1 MNPLRLFALLLPLG
15 AGPALAQSQPVL
27 EEIQPDY
34 VGSALCSTCHEREAA
49 SWKTSHHHKAWTLPS
64 PDTVLGDF
72 ESAGFE
78 HQGRV
83 TRFFRDGNGYFIE
96 TADVEGAPQT
106 FKVVG
111 VAGVDPLQQYLVE
124 TDPGRIQTFD
134 VAWDREKKRWYHL
147 YPDQMLT
154 PGDGLHWTGPYKNW
168 NARCAECHAT
178 EFKKFYDMR
187 GRSYSSV
194 QSEIGVGCEAC
205 HGPGSAHVAWAGTM
219 AASQSPFP
227 GANVAGLSVA
237 FTRAQPQT
245 EIQQCAGCHSRREP
259 FDDGNPV
266 PGTLFHDSYRLAL
279 LRDGLYHADGTIL
292 DEVYVYGSFLQS
304 KMHSRGV
311 RCSNCHEPHSG
322 ALKAEGNAVCKQ
334 CHSLAANADF
344 PSLKAKLYDDPSH
357 HFHEVG
363 SPGAQC
369 ASCHMIER
377 TYMGIDGRRD
387 HSFRVPRPGLSVTTG
402 APNACTDCHTDK
414 DATWARDDLA
424 LRFPN
429 SAYQGAHFSEVFT
442 LARRGSGDQAEELL
456 ALALHDA
463 LPGIVRATA
472 LDLLRPLADSD
483 IAGQTAELLEDED
496 PLVRGAALP
505 LQQAANESARLGF
518 VIAALQD
525 PVKAVRIV
533 AARQMLGLRIAH
545 MPDRY
550 AELVKNAMRDW
561 QSSLRAKSDFP
572 ETHMV
577 SGGTALSLRNFPAAL
592 HAFKEAVELDP
603 QLVQAWSMI
612 VRLQVS
618 SGDMAGAQF
627 SLQRALKAN
636 PKDPGMLDLK
646 EQFLEA
652 MPSNE

>member
-1 MNPLRLFALLLPLG
+1 MNPLCLFGLLLLLG
-15 AGPALAQSQPVL
+15 AGPVLAQGQSAGEANQL
-27 EEIQPDY
+27 DY
-34 VGSALCSTCHEREAA
+34 VGSAVCSTCHEGEAA
-49 SWKTSHHHKAWTLPS
+49 AWETSHHHKAWTLPS
-64 PDTVLGDF
+64 TDTVLGDF
-72 ESAGFE
+72 EDTRFE

-83 TRFFRDGNGYFIE
+83 TRFFRDADGYFIE
-96 TADVEGAPQT
+96 TTDVEGAPRT
-106 FKVVG
+106 FKVTGVVG
-111 VAGVDPLQQYLVE
+111 VEPLQQYLVE

-134 VAWDREKKRWYHL
+134 VAWDREQRRWYHL
-147 YPDQMLT
+147 YPDQVLT

-178 EFKKFYDMR
+178 EFKKSYDMR

-205 HGPGSAHVAWAGTM
+205 HGPGSAHVVWAGTKG
-219 AASQSPFP
+219 ANQSPYP
-227 GANVAGLSVA
+227 GANAAGLTVA
-237 FTRAQPQT
+237 FTKEQPQT
-245 EIQQCAGCHSRREP
+245 EVQQCAGCHSRREP
-259 FDDGNPV
+259 FGDGNPA
-266 PGTLFHDSYRLAL
+266 PGTPFHDSYRLAL

-304 KMHSRGV
+304 KMHSKGV
-311 RCSNCHEPHSG
+311 RCSDCHESHSG
-322 ALKAEGNAVCKQ
+322 ALEVAGNAVCTQ
-334 CHSLAANADF
+334 CHSPAANADF

-363 SPGAQC
+363 SAGAQC

-387 HSFRVPRPGLSVTTG
+387 HSFRIPRPDLSVTTG
-402 APNACTDCHTDK
+402 APNTCTDCHTDK
-414 DATWARDDLA
+414 DAGWARDELA
-424 LRFPN
+424 ARFSN
-429 SAYQGAHFSEVFT
+429 SEHGGAHFSEVFAA
-442 LARRGSGDQAEELL
+442 ARRGTGGESDELL
-456 ALALHDA
+456 ALARHDA
-463 LPGIVRATA
+463 LAGIVRATA
-472 LDLLRPLADSD
+472 LDLLRPMADGA
-483 IAGQTAELLEDED
+483 IASQTAELLEDDD
-496 PLVRGAALP
+496 PLVRAAALP
-505 LQQAANESARLGF
+505 LQQGANESARLGY
-518 VIAALQD
+518 VISALQD
-525 PVKAVRIV
+525 PVKAVRIA
-533 AARQMLGLRIAH
+533 AARQMLGLQIAR
-545 MPDRY
+545 MPERY

-561 QSSLRAKSDFP
+561 QLSLRAKSDFP

-592 HAFKEAVELDP
+592 QAFKEAVELDP

-636 PKDPGMLDLK
+636 PKDPGMLGLK

-652 MPSNE
+652 IKPNE